1 MSSPTKRTVLIT
13 GCSQG
18 GVGNTLALA
27 FAAQGLRVFATAR
40 SLKSVANLTEKG
52 IETLTL
58 DVTSSQSIAAV
69 KEEISRRT
77 GGTLDILYNNAGALE
92 ADSYRTRQMFDAN
105 VFGLFDMVTAFTPL
119 LLAAAST
126 SRSSQ
131 QPTIVNVASV
141 LARLPGP
148 FTSGYNATK
157 AAVAAYSDAL
167 RLEVAPLGLRVL
179 TVYMGEVATSTI
191 QANNISFDR
200 DSLYVDAEDKVRE
213 RSATHEKTTMKPDE
227 FARQVVPLVLKSGG
241 SPYVWKGFTPASL
254 VSRFRGGERVG
265 GAWHGGHDGTCATCQ
280 LGQFQSCQNGSIN
293 GVTRD
298 GGYAE
303 YVTLRAQA
311 VVRVPADLDPAE
323 TAPLLCAGVTVFNG
337 IRKMEIPRGS
347 LVAVQGPGGLGH
359 LAVQY
364 ATKMGYRVA
373 AISSGAAKAGFA
385 SELGA
390 ECPIDSSV
398 EDPVA
403 RLKALGGAA
412 LVVATAPSATAIS
425 PLTGALRVRG
435 KLLVLAAVG
444 NIEISSLH
452 LIAGGCSVHGWP
464 SGHARD
470 SEDAIEF
477 SRKQDVKCLI
487 EKFPLSE
494 APEAVERMMSNKVRF
509 RSVLVME

>member
-1 MSSPTKRTVLIT
+1 MSSPNKRTVLIT

-58 DVTSSQSIAAV
+58 DVTSSESIVTV

-77 GGTLDILYNNAGALE
+77 GGTLDILYNNAGALYEAPAVE

-119 LLAAAST
+119 LLAAVST
-126 SRSSQ
+126 SQSSE

-157 AAVAAYSDAL
+157 AAVAAYSDTL

-179 TVYMGEVATSTI
+179 TVYMGEVATSII

-241 SPYVWKGFTPASL
+241 SPYVWKGTNAWL
-254 VSRFRGGERVG
+254 VWFLNAFGPRTVFDGTMNG
-265 GAWHGGHDGTCATCQ
+265 GAGLDDAVIKKKIFQ
-280 LGQFQSCQNGSIN
+280 RGQ
-293 GVTRD
+293 
-298 GGYAE
+298 E
-303 YVTLRAQA
+303 
-311 VVRVPADLDPAE
+311 
-323 TAPLLCAGVTVFNG
+323 
-337 IRKMEIPRGS
+337 K
-347 LVAVQGPGGLGH
+347 
-359 LAVQY
+359 
-364 ATKMGYRVA
+364 
-373 AISSGAAKAGFA
+373 AK
-385 SELGA
+385 
-390 ECPIDSSV
+390 
-398 EDPVA
+398 
-403 RLKALGGAA
+403 KA
-412 LVVATAPSATAIS
+412 
-425 PLTGALRVRG
+425 
-435 KLLVLAAVG
+435 
-444 NIEISSLH
+444 
-452 LIAGGCSVHGWP
+452 
-464 SGHARD
+464 
-470 SEDAIEF
+470 
-477 SRKQDVKCLI
+477 
-487 EKFPLSE
+487 
-494 APEAVERMMSNKVRF
+494 
-509 RSVLVME
+509 

>member
-58 DVTSSQSIAAV
+58 DVTSSESIATV

-77 GGTLDILYNNAGALE
+77 GGTLDILYNNAGALYEAPAVE

-119 LLAAAST
+119 LLAAVST

-157 AAVAAYSDAL
+157 AAVAAYSDTL

-179 TVYMGEVATSTI
+179 TVYMGEVATSII

-280 LGQFQSCQNGSIN
+280 LGQSQSCQNGPIN
-293 GVTRD
+293 
-298 GGYAE
+298 
-303 YVTLRAQA
+303 
-311 VVRVPADLDPAE
+311 
-323 TAPLLCAGVTVFNG
+323 GVTVFNG
-337 IRKMEIPRGS
+337 IRKMVIPQGS
-347 LVAVQGPGGLGH
+347 LVAVQGLGGLGH

-364 ATKMGYRVA
+364 ATKMGFRVA
-373 AISSGAAKAGFA
+373 AISSGAAKADFA

-390 ECPIDSSV
+390 DYFIDSSV

-403 RLKALGGAA
+403 RLKALGGAECK
-412 LVVATAPSATAIS
+412 
-425 PLTGALRVRG
+425 GY
-435 KLLVLAAVG
+435 
-444 NIEISSLH
+444 
-452 LIAGGCSVHGWP
+452 
-464 SGHARD
+464 
-470 SEDAIEF
+470 
-477 SRKQDVKCLI
+477 
-487 EKFPLSE
+487 
-494 APEAVERMMSNKVRF
+494 
-509 RSVLVME
+509 